1 MSLTVIKLGGSLMRS
16 SELQYW
22 LNSIFQVKRNS
33 ILILVPGGG
42 EFADSIRKI
51 QNNSNF
57 NDEIA
62 HKLALLA
69 MAQYGYFLTSINSNI
84 KIIRNINNL
93 SVKKDSYNSYLWLPD
108 SLLDD
113 SLEIPKTWDITS
125 DSISLWLATKL
136 FAKKLI
142 IIKSKKITLNKSK
155 ITEHG
160 QSNDLDKGFASMHE
174 KYQGDLFC
182 LHKSEY
188 NKLESILSEK

>member
-1 MSLTVIKLGGSLMRS
+1 MRS

-42 EFADSIRKI
+42 EFADSIRNI

-84 KIIRNINNL
+84 
-93 SVKKDSYNSYLWLPD
+93 
-108 SLLDD
+108 
-113 SLEIPKTWDITS
+113 TWS
-125 DSISLWLATKL
+125 
-136 FAKKLI
+136 
-142 IIKSKKITLNKSK
+142 
-155 ITEHG
+155 
-160 QSNDLDKGFASMHE
+160 
-174 KYQGDLFC
+174 
-182 LHKSEY
+182 
-188 NKLESILSEK
+188 